1 MVQPLPIRADEPPD
15 HTVVVRAGVMAAE
28 RVAEAAADAF
38 DDYGVFTMSID
49 AAIDLDV
56 DELCRTSPRIGD
68 RYGKIRLSEF
78 GRLRAAGFAV
88 LPTFEHPH
96 FDVVL
101 PDLSEVTL
109 VRLDRC
115 FDDPVPNPGR
125 PSRG

>member
-1 MVQPLPIRADEPPD
+1 
-15 HTVVVRAGVMAAE
+15 MAAE

-38 DDYGVFTMSID
+38 
-49 AAIDLDV
+49 DLDV

-78 GRLRAAGFAV
+78 GRLRAAGFPV
-88 LPTFEHPH
+88 VPTFEHPH

-101 PDLSEVTL
+101 PDFLEVTL